1 MIIRLLVTLM
11 MVLAIAKYYLHDT
24 KLSQQTRPSQQL
36 EDVQEQL
43 DKAQQLQQERRDKQL
58 EAMGL
63 SN

>member
-24 KLSQQTRPSQQL
+24 KQSQQTRPSQQL